1 MCKNPF
7 LQNTIGWLLLTVALS
22 IVVQEELANEI
33 VNYDKEIKVYQVKS
47 EV

>member
-1 MCKNPF
+1 MCKNPL

-22 IVVQEELANEI
+22 IVVKEELANEI